1 MSKKTAIDFLYSE
14 TKKKLKGQK
23 LKDVLFATE
32 LLNEAAK
39 MEANQLLFAFKAG
52 FEYRDSF
59 GWEDLIDFDEH
70 PDHLK
75 VWQQWYEEN
84 FVPENVKV
92 VKENGFT
99 KYIMKE

>member
-1 MSKKTAIDFLYSE
+1 MSKETAIDFLYSE
-14 TKKKLKGQK
+14 TNKKLEGQK

-39 MEANQLLFAFKAG
+39 MEANQLLLAFKAG

-59 GWEDLIDFDEH
+59 GWEGQVNFDEH
-70 PDHLK
+70 PDHLEDFT
-75 VWQQWYEEN
+75 QWYEEN

-92 VKENGFT
+92 VKDNEST
-99 KYIMKE
+99 KYIIEE